1 MALIPQAKG
10 IDPDP
15 VAVVAKKRR
24 RRQQQQQVC
33 DFDGKKEKIKDGRY
47 KGGHTIGRH

>member
-24 RRQQQQQVC
+24 RQQQQVC